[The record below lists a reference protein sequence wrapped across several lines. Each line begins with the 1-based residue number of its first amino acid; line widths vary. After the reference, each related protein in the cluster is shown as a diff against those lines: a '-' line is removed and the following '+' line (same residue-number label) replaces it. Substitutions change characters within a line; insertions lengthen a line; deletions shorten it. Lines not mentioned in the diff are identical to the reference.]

1 MKNRGLFISSFL
13 IFQILF
19 FSAAPAWVQ
28 ESGVTSHSLNLPR
41 QSTTGPIP
49 PKEVS
54 SKKPDQAG
62 LKATD
67 KLIPGVPGYLWRH
80 GCGPTAVGMILGYYD
95 VQGYRD
101 IIPGDAA
108 SQTGEVDQ
116 AIASQN
122 STENPQHYEDY
133 ALPLDGDTPEI
144 QPDKSST
151 PPGDEHPDNCI
162 ADFMHTSWS
171 ADGNRYG
178 WSWSNMIG
186 SAWYDYVMLKA
197 PEYQPAY
204 ENFGPW
210 NPITWSVLKSEV
222 DNSHPMVFLVDTDG
236 NGGTDHFV
244 TVVGY
249 RDSQGFQEYA
259 CLDTWDPPT
268 LIRWER
274 FRPMNAGDPWGVWGG
289 TSFRLSA
296 PTPTPTPTPP
306 PHFAILDYLLGKPE
320 GVGTDVN
327 KDGSIDIGDVITLIL
342 GQ

>member
-1 MKNRGLFISSFL
+1 MKYRKYISCLFSFLFILDIFAVSSHA
-13 IFQILF
+13 QISNIPLYPF
-19 FSAAPAWVQ
+19 
-28 ESGVTSHSLNLPR
+28 EGLPQ
-41 QSTTGPIP
+41 QSKTGPTP
-49 PKEVS
+49 PPGVKQKEPD
-54 SKKPDQAG
+54 SKDS
-62 LKATD
+62 KAAE
-67 KLIPGVPGYLWRH
+67 KIIPGVPGYLWRH
-80 GCGPTAVGMILGYYD
+80 GCGPTAVGMVVGFYDTRGYTD
-95 VQGYRD
+95 L
-101 IIPGDAA
+101 IPGDAA
-108 SQTGEVDQ
+108 AQTDSVNQ

-122 STENPQHYEDY
+122 STENPRHYEDY
-133 ALPLDGDTPEI
+133 SLPLDGDTPSI

-151 PPGDEHPDNCI
+151 PPGDEHPNNCI

-186 SAWYDYVMLKA
+186 SAWYDYVMQKI
-197 PEYQPAY
+197 PEYQPSY

-210 NPITWSVLKSEV
+210 NPITWSILKTEV

-274 FRPMNAGDPWGVWGG
+274 FRSINAGDSWGIWGG
-289 TSFRLSA
+289 TIFRLSA
-296 PTPTPTPTPP
+296 PTPTPTPPSP
-306 PHFAILDYLLGKPE
+306 VAILDFLLGKPE
-320 GVGTDVN
+320 GVGSDVN
-327 KDGSIDIGDVITLIL
+327 TDGSIDVGDVITLIL